1 MKIKVCGMRD
11 KDNVAQVAL
20 LNPDYMG
27 FIFYATSPRDA
38 SSVLQKETIE
48 YLPKNIEPVAV
59 FVNKEL
65 NEALAILKQYN
76 FKHAQLHGNESSE
89 YCEAIK
95 QHGFGVFKVFS
106 IDETTNFSEMGKYIE
121 VADYF
126 LFDTKS
132 PKHGGTG
139 QKFDWDLLEQYKLN
153 KPVLL
158 SGGIGANDV
167 ELVQQALLKYA
178 WIHGLDLNSRFEIS
192 PAVKDTEKLRIFFEA
207 FGR

>member
-1 MKIKVCGMRD
+1 MQIKVCGMRE
-11 KDNVAQVAL
+11 KDNVRLVASL
-20 LNPDYMG
+20 LPDYMG
-27 FIFYATSPRDA
+27 FIFFATSPRDA

-48 YLPKNIEPVAV
+48 NLPTNIEPVAV

-65 NEALAILKQYN
+65 EEALAILKQNN
-76 FKHAQLHGNESSE
+76 FKHAQLHGYESPE

-106 IDETTNFSEMGKYIE
+106 IDESTDFSSMEQYLGM
-121 VADYF
+121 ADYF

-139 QKFDWDLLEQYKLN
+139 VKFDWDLLERYKLS

-158 SGGIGANDV
+158 SGGISSDDV
-167 ELVQQALLKYA
+167 EMVQQALVKYP
-178 WIHGLDLNSRFEIS
+178 WIHGLDLNSRFELS
-192 PAVKDTEKLRIFFEA
+192 PGIKDIEKLRTFFEA

>member
-1 MKIKVCGMRD
+1 MKLKVCGMRD
-11 KDNVAQVAL
+11 SDNVGLVASL
-20 LNPDYMG
+20 HPNYMG
-27 FIFYATSPRDA
+27 FIFHATSPRNT
-38 SSVLQKETIE
+38 SSILQKETIE
-48 YLPKNIEPVAV
+48 NLPIDIEPVAV

-65 NEALAILKQYN
+65 EDALAILKQYN
-76 FKHAQLHGNESSE
+76 FKHAQLHGNESPE

-95 QHGFGVFKVFS
+95 ENGFGVFKVFS
-106 IDETTNFSEMGKYIE
+106 IDESTNFSEMEKYLE

-139 QKFDWDLLEQYKLN
+139 LKFDWDLLEQYTLN

-158 SGGIGANDV
+158 SGGIGPEDV
-167 ELVQQALLKYA
+167 KLVQQALLKYP
-178 WIHGLDLNSRFEIS
+178 WIHGLDLNSRFEVS
-192 PAVKDTEKLRIFFEA
+192 PGLKDMEKLRIFFEA

>member
-1 MKIKVCGMRD
+1 MKIKVCGMRE
-11 KDNVAQVAL
+11 KDNVNLVASL
-20 LNPDYMG
+20 HPDYMG
-27 FIFYATSPRDA
+27 FIFYTTSPRDA

-48 YLPKNIEPVAV
+48 NLPIDIEPVAV

-65 NEALAILKQYN
+65 EEALAILNQYH
-76 FKHAQLHGNESSE
+76 FKYAQLHGNESPD
-89 YCEAIK
+89 YCKSIK
-95 QHGFGVFKVFS
+95 QNGFGVFKVFS
-106 IDETTNFSEMGKYIE
+106 IDESTDFSTMEKYLE

-139 QKFDWDLLEQYKLN
+139 VKFDWDLLEQYKLN

-158 SGGIGANDV
+158 SGGIGTDDV
-167 ELVQQALLKYA
+167 SLVQQALLKYP

-192 PAVKDTEKLRIFFEA
+192 PAVKDLKKLSTFFEA